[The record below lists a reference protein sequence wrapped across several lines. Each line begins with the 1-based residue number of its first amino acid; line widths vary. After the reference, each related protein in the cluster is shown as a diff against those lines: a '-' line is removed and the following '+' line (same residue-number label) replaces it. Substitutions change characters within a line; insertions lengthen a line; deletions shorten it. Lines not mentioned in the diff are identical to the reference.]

1 MKVGYAKI
9 EITPEWQTELAGYG
23 YYLKRVF
30 TGVHDPLWARAIAF
44 ESDGVSSLL
53 ISCDLVG
60 LGEPLVAQV
69 KTQISQSVGI
79 SVESIMLHST
89 HTHSGPAAAPLRGCG
104 RMDQRY
110 VDWLYARLL
119 QVGIDVFSNMADVES
134 MHWSETPID
143 CIGFNRVYGDPGP
156 IDPNVSVLTIRRIDA
171 RPIMIVN
178 YACHPVSNGTNDMVS
193 ADFPGRV
200 MAVIEEN
207 GIDPLYITGF
217 CGDIDPPVQRD
228 YRTMENHG
236 ERVARAALESIDSSV
251 EIKYDKLSFGIRPIS
266 LPYDILS
273 NNDLLTTLDD
283 AVSCLEEDPSDMV
296 ALVTISWVRDA
307 LLDLQKSDMRTH
319 VETYVQALMIGNLFI
334 IGFPGEVFTQFGLD
348 LRKRN
353 PGIRLMT
360 ANTSNAPIGYIPTA
374 DEFDRQGYASHA
386 AARIYGTYTFRRGF
400 GEVMT
405 NEAGILFSRLICDHQ

>member
-1 MKVGYAKI
+1 MRVGYAKI

-44 ESDGVSSLL
+44 ESNGASSLL

-60 LGEPLVAQV
+60 MGEPLVTQV
-69 KTQISQSVGI
+69 KAEISQSVGI
-79 SVESIMLHST
+79 PVESIMLHST
-89 HTHSGPAAAPLRGCG
+89 HTHSGPATAPLRGCG

-110 VDWLYARLL
+110 VDWLHKKIR
-119 QVGIDVFSNMADVES
+119 QVGVDAFSDMADVES

-143 CIGFNRVYGDPGP
+143 GIGFNRVYGDPGP
-156 IDPNVSVLTIRRIDA
+156 IDPNVRVLTIRRIDA
-171 RPIMIVN
+171 RPVMIVN

-193 ADFPGRV
+193 ADYPGRM

-207 GIDPLYITGF
+207 GIDPIYITGF

-228 YRTMENHG
+228 YRTMEIHG
-236 ERVARAALESIDSSV
+236 ERTARVALESMDKYT
-251 EIKYDKLSFGIRPIS
+251 EIEYKKLKFGIRPIS
-266 LPYDILS
+266 IPYDIPS
-273 NNDLLTTLDD
+273 RDDLLTTLDN

-296 ALVTISWVRDA
+296 ALVTASWMKDA
-307 LLDLQKSDMRTH
+307 LLDLHNPDTKTH
-319 VETYVQALMIGNLFI
+319 AETYVQALMIGDLCI
-334 IGFPGEVFTQFGLD
+334 IGIPGEVFTQFGLD
-348 LRKRN
+348 LRKQN
-353 PGIRLMT
+353 LGIKLMT

-386 AARIYGTYTFRRGF
+386 AAHIYGTYIFHKGF
-400 GEVMT
+400 GEEIAE
-405 NEAGILFSRLICDHQ
+405 EANILISQLA

>member
-1 MKVGYAKI
+1 MKAGYAKI

-30 TGVHDPLWARAIAF
+30 TGVHDPLWTRAIAF

-60 LGEPLVAQV
+60 LGEPLVTQV
-69 KTQISQSVGI
+69 KAEISQSVGI

-89 HTHSGPAAAPLRGCG
+89 HTHSGPATAHLRGCG

-110 VDWLYARLL
+110 VDWLHKKIL
-119 QVGIDVFSNMADVES
+119 QVGIDAFSDMADVEN
-134 MHWSETPID
+134 MHWSETPVD
-143 CIGFNRVYGDPGP
+143 GIGFNRVYGVQEP
-156 IDPNVSVLTIRRIDA
+156 IDPNVRVLTIRRIEA
-171 RPIMIVN
+171 RSVMIVN

-200 MAVIEEN
+200 MAVIEES
-207 GIDPLYITGF
+207 GIDPLYVTGF

-236 ERVARAALESIDSSV
+236 ERIARVALDSIDSSF
-251 EIKYDKLSFGIRPIS
+251 EIEYDKLNFGIRPIN
-266 LPYDILS
+266 LPYDIPS
-273 NNDLLTTLDD
+273 RNDLLTTLDD
-283 AVSCLEEDPSDMV
+283 AVSSMEADPSDMV
-296 ALVTISWVRDA
+296 ALVAISWVRDA
-307 LLDLQKSDMRTH
+307 LLDLQKSDRRTY
-319 VETYVQALMIGNLFI
+319 VETYVQALMIGDLCI

-386 AARIYGTYTFRRGF
+386 AARIYDTYTFHKGF
-400 GEVMT
+400 GEGISE
-405 NEAGILFSRLICDHQ
+405 EASNLISMLINN

>member
-1 MKVGYAKI
+1 MKAGYAKI

-23 YYLKRVF
+23 YYLERVF

-60 LGEPLVAQV
+60 LGEPLVTQV
-69 KTQISQSVGI
+69 KSEISQTAGI

-89 HTHSGPAAAPLRGCG
+89 HTHSGPAAAHLRGCG

-110 VDWLYARLL
+110 VDWLHIKIR
-119 QVGIDVFSNMADVES
+119 QVGIDAFSNMEDVES
-134 MHWSETPID
+134 MHWSEVPID
-143 CIGFNRVYGDPGP
+143 GIGFNRVYGDPGP
-156 IDPNVSVLTIRRIDA
+156 IDPNVRVLTIRRIDA
-171 RPIMIVN
+171 RPVMIVN

-207 GIDPLYITGF
+207 VIDPLYITGF

-228 YRTMENHG
+228 YRTMEKHG
-236 ERVARAALESIDSSV
+236 ERIARVALESIDSSI
-251 EIKYDKLSFGIRPIS
+251 EISYDKLKFGIRPIK
-266 LPYDILS
+266 LPYDVPS
-273 NNDLLTTLDD
+273 RNDLLKTLDD
-283 AVSCLEEDPSDMV
+283 AVSCLEKDPSDKV

-307 LLDLQKSDMRTH
+307 LLDLQKSDMRTYI
-319 VETYVQALMIGNLFI
+319 ETYVQTLMIGELCI

-353 PGIRLMT
+353 PGIKLMT

-386 AARIYGTYTFRRGF
+386 AARIYDTYTFHKGF
-400 GEVMT
+400 GEEIT
-405 NEAGILFSRLICDHQ
+405 EESSNLISIMIDNQ